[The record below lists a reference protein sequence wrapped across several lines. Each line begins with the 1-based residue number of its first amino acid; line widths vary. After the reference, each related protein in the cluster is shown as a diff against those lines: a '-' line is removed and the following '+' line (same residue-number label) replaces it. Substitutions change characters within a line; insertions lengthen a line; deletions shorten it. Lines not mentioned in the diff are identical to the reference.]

1 MKKWIKDEKWLYPL
15 NTGTWKEMTDFHKGE
30 GPDPR
35 VGPAMNV
42 MELARKIC
50 TMDKMKMYRIVHEAY
65 EFAKRE
71 GEGGRKNYGIDEADM
86 WTKTDQYYTGKR
98 TIKHGTIRFSRPK
111 DWKSARG
118 ARGGPSYGI
127 TVPLCGGAGRLIE
140 VIVHEITHVIHL
152 SRYKSSI
159 INGKRRPHDLV
170 FNRIFLKL
178 MKPIMGL
185 KESETNPF
193 NMGYSVGKGYAPSRK
208 IERMLNQMV
217 KDRDEKIMRLFKYQ
231 WGGKPT
237 KKRSN
242 RIPRGWINHVMY
254 YINGNCYCY
263 YSEEAHEQIVSAFPE
278 LIHLIA
284 NPKDDNCLIDMLKGK
299 AKMPDDLPLLIE
311 RCIDEIVYSYEYESE
326 YDSCYNGYIKTVESG
341 HSWFI
346 NWSKSNM

>member
-15 NTGTWKEMTDFHKGE
+15 NTGTYKEMVAFHKGE

-50 TMDKMKMYRIVHEAY
+50 TMDKTKMYRIVHEAY

-98 TIKHGTIRFSRPK
+98 KMKNGTIRFSRPK
-111 DWKSARG
+111 DWKTAKS

-127 TVPLCGGAGRLIE
+127 TVPLAGGAGRLIE

-159 INGKRRPHDLV
+159 LNGKRRPHDLV
-170 FNRIFLKL
+170 FNRILLKL

-208 IERMLNQMV
+208 IERMICQKV
-217 KDRDEKIMRLFKYQ
+217 KARDEKVMRLFKYE
-231 WGGKPT
+231 WKGKPT
-237 KKRSN
+237 KK
-242 RIPRGWINHVMY
+242 PRMPTGWIPHMTD
-254 YINGNCYCY
+254 YINGNFDCYW
-263 YSEEAHEQIVSAFPE
+263 SDEVHNEITDGHPDELIQIIAKPKEAGHLIDILKGNTPMPEGLPE
-278 LIHLIA
+278 LINSVLEE
-284 NPKDDNCLIDMLKGK
+284 
-299 AKMPDDLPLLIE
+299 IE
-311 RCIDEIVYSYEYESE
+311 YCYDHESE
-326 YDSCYNGYIKTVESG
+326 YERCYISYSNTVNKGYI
-341 HSWFI
+341 WFN
-346 NWSKSNM
+346 NWVRSNM